1 MKKKWV
7 LLLIVIATAGC
18 VTSGCSKDEILDGYN
33 SVIKTAGNVVLTDSR
48 SLKGKRSYGAD
59 HYVGTY
65 EAIYS
70 DFSGMEYVFGG
81 TSIERDL
88 GDEVEI
94 RCDFDV
100 KGGVVRLIV
109 ASGSDDPKTFFEGHG
124 TYSDT
129 VVIPAG
135 SIYMGVECDDF
146 TGSVY
151 LEVR

>member
-7 LLLIVIATAGC
+7 LLLIVIAMAGC
-18 VTSGCSKDEILDGYN
+18 VTAGCSKDQILNGYN
-33 SVIKTAGNVVLTDSR
+33 SVIKTAGNVALTDSR

-65 EAIYS
+65 EANYRN
-70 DFSGMEYVFGG
+70 FSGMEYVFGG

-88 GDEVEI
+88 GNEVEI
-94 RCDFDV
+94 TSDFDV
-100 KGGVVRLIV
+100 KDGDVRLIV
-109 ASGSDDPKTFFEGHG
+109 TSGGNDPKVIFEGYG

-129 VVIPAG
+129 ITIPAG
-135 SIYMGVECDDF
+135 SIYVGVECEDF

-151 LEVR
+151 LDVK

>member
-18 VTSGCSKDEILDGYN
+18 VTSGCSKDKILDGYN
-33 SVIKTAGNVVLTDSR
+33 SVIKTAGNVALTDSR
-48 SLKGKRSYGAD
+48 LLKGKRSYGAD

-65 EAIYS
+65 KANYS
-70 DFSGMEYVFGG
+70 NFSGMEYVFGG

-88 GDEVEI
+88 GNEVEI

-100 KGGVVRLIV
+100 KDGDVRLIV
-109 ASGSDDPKTFFEGHG
+109 TSGGNDPKAIFEGQG

-129 VVIPAG
+129 ILIPAG
-135 SIYMGVECDDF
+135 SIYVGVECYDF

-151 LEVR
+151 LEVK